1 MLKTTKQ
8 TSGGETNTKNQDIKT
23 VKNVQNIE
31 NIEIYKD
38 SEESLNIKNNQNL
51 IMQNENKNVNENEKI
66 ENFNIVGN
74 TKENEKEKKEENNEV
89 EIAISIAN
97 KSYFDIAK
105 DIIEKEGLGGLF
117 GRGLQVILLYYCFFV
132 FVFVIFY

>member
-1 MLKTTKQ
+1 MLFRSKTTKQ

-23 VKNVQNIE
+23 VKN
-31 NIEIYKD
+31 
-38 SEESLNIKNNQNL
+38 NQNL
-51 IMQNENKNVNENEKI
+51 IMQNENENENVNENI
-66 ENFNIVGN
+66 ENFNFVGN
-74 TKENEKEKKEENNEV
+74 TKDNEKEKKEENNEV

-105 DIIEKEGLGGLF
+105 DIVEKEGLGGLF
-117 GRGLQVILLYYCFFV
+117 GRGLQVILFFFV

>member
-23 VKNVQNIE
+23 VKN
-31 NIEIYKD
+31 
-38 SEESLNIKNNQNL
+38 NQNL
-51 IMQNENKNVNENEKI
+51 IMQNENEYVNENEKI

-74 TKENEKEKKEENNEV
+74 TKDNEKEKKEENNEV

-132 FVFVIFY
+132 FVFVIFYWFNFYFFD